1 MRGIS
6 SRVFRHIKSFALA
19 NYYPPRLHFPRQPY
33 RSSYSTVHPMSELPP
48 PVVPSAN
55 PRDYEN
61 WTPAQLIAR
70 IKDLENKSTAAI
82 RPTAGVGASPQAPE
96 PTASTPTPAQTIPTT
111 ATAAAVT
118 STSTPTRLP
127 LAPYNQPKPRRKQR
141 DFDWSKYAKRRI
153 ALKVAYFGWDYFG
166 FATQGDNDQL
176 QTVEAKLFQSLQ
188 KCRLIEN
195 PSQCRYTRCGRT
207 DRGVSGLGQVVAL
220 DIRSCLPADQVE
232 SVLGGI
238 RPGTEEPAEGSNPA
252 GRADLPGD
260 QSNLAQV
267 SRSAPAYLDQVWRP
281 ATELGISAIPS
292 PSCSEDAAGPDGP
305 TPSSE
310 SDETVALNA
319 RELPYIRMLNRDLP
333 ADIRVVAW
341 APVPLD
347 FNARFDC
354 IWRHYKY
361 YFSDDGYPPLQVDR
375 MREAA
380 RKFLGPHDFRYFCKI
395 DPAKEITNF
404 ERTVLEIDITPVEDP
419 AGGLPHRD
427 LNHLNRLPR
436 FYQLDLRGSA
446 FLWHQVRCMVGILLL
461 VGQGLEAPS
470 VVDQLLTVDPNQG
483 KPAYPMAS
491 EMPLILYDSYYQPR
505 LTWRYDSER
514 SFQPLR
520 LTHQRLTEMWT
531 EHSIKAL
538 TARAGLEQ
546 LNRLPVP
553 QPQSNLRFGD
563 ASTQQLASLGVHL
576 VTLVSSGGGQLVP
589 NRKYV
594 PLLERARQSSVDVT
608 NERYQAK
615 KRRKLMQE
623 EAEESTAAPS
633 EGMAT
638 KCSLIPNE
646 NEQEM
651 VG

>member
-1 MRGIS
+1 
-6 SRVFRHIKSFALA
+6 
-19 NYYPPRLHFPRQPY
+19 
-33 RSSYSTVHPMSELPP
+33 
-48 PVVPSAN
+48 
-55 PRDYEN
+55 
-61 WTPAQLIAR
+61 
-70 IKDLENKSTAAI
+70 
-82 RPTAGVGASPQAPE
+82 
-96 PTASTPTPAQTIPTT
+96 
-111 ATAAAVT
+111 
-118 STSTPTRLP
+118 
-127 LAPYNQPKPRRKQR
+127 RKQR

-220 DIRSCLPADQVE
+220 DIRS
-232 SVLGGI
+232 
-238 RPGTEEPAEGSNPA
+238 
-252 GRADLPGD
+252 
-260 QSNLAQV
+260 
-267 SRSAPAYLDQVWRP
+267 
-281 ATELGISAIPS
+281 
-292 PSCSEDAAGPDGP
+292 
-305 TPSSE
+305 E

-380 RKFLGPHDFRYFCKI
+380 CKFLGPHDFRYFCKI

-623 EAEESTAAPS
+623 
-633 EGMAT
+633 
-638 KCSLIPNE
+638 
-646 NEQEM
+646 
-651 VG
+651 